1 MWLSVTSHGIAVN
14 NPGLNMR
21 IIYDAITVA
30 GKYKDQNQD
39 NIFINGKRKES
50 LNDEFFL
57 TGETSTEYQLFAVG
71 DGMGGAEAGATASF
85 MLFEKLSH
93 CFRGDRKFD
102 YTTYINEINNEI
114 YEYQVNSEVTM
125 GTTLACVYL
134 EKDRLFAINIG
145 DTRIYLV
152 QQSDISLVSKD
163 DNEYQLAIDMGIKVH
178 KKEEKKLKCRLTQYI
193 GLPDEEI
200 GIEPHILEKKAK
212 IGDQI
217 LLCSD
222 GVSSVLSDTQI
233 LECVQKC
240 KKEAKNVCRCL
251 VEEAIKCGS
260 SDNLTVMYLYIEE
273 D

>member
-1 MWLSVTSHGIAVN
+1 
-14 NPGLNMR
+14 MR

-30 GKYKDQNQD
+30 GKYKNQNQD
-39 NIFINGKRKES
+39 NIFVNGKRKES
-50 LNDEFFL
+50 PNDDFSL
-57 TGETSTEYQLFAVG
+57 TGETSTKYQLFAVG

-93 CFRGDRKFD
+93 CFCVDRKFD
-102 YTTYINEINNEI
+102 YMTYINEINNEI

-125 GTTLACVYL
+125 GTTFAGVYL
-134 EKDRLFAINIG
+134 EKDRLLAVNIG
-145 DTRIYLV
+145 DTRIYSI

-163 DNEYQLAIDMGIKVH
+163 DNEYQLAIDMGIKVD
-178 KKEEKKLKCRLTQYI
+178 KKEEKKLRCRLTQYI

-200 GIEPHILEKKAK
+200 GIEPHISEEKAK
-212 IGDQI
+212 TGDQI

-222 GVSSVLSDTQI
+222 GVSGVLSDTQI

-240 KKEAKNVCRCL
+240 KEEAKSVCSCL
-251 VEEAIKCGS
+251 VEEAIQCGS
-260 SDNLTVMYLYIEE
+260 SDNLTAIYLYIKE